1 MPRSKADDHRRME
14 RGTCGGIWSN
24 RGDPHQTPPQVQAP
38 ADRQQAFDRKLR
50 WQSRPP
56 GRVQLHRRQRTVGS
70 TVTGRMPTAQ
80 SSKREQQEVRGTCD
94 RRRWPGRWE
103 TPCGCSDQARKGCS
117 TDWCTG
123 RRHQPSGVTP
133 RLWLAPYMHQLPE
146 PRRRIRAPTR
156 EHKRGL
162 SPLPFPPTSPP
173 PSSRSCS
180 HPPTPH
186 SFRCPWAGKGLADG
200 PPHESARAHLC
211 GGRLQRAA
219 AVAVSRRAPTS
230 SSGAAGE
237 GTCSVALSAWSARAR
252 LLTVEPP
259 LAGPTRHP
267 PTAPHSVSACPH
279 QGALSGVASP
289 PPPTAAVERPGRPA
303 TAEEMAFGGV
313 GTTGEGGVDGHG
325 WIAR

>member
-1 MPRSKADDHRRME
+1 MLLRRPTPTLAARRREQMPRSKADDHRRME

-156 EHKRGL
+156 EHKRGQI
-162 SPLPFPPTSPP
+162 
-173 PSSRSCS
+173 
-180 HPPTPH
+180 
-186 SFRCPWAGKGLADG
+186 G
-200 PPHESARAHLC
+200 RAH
-211 GGRLQRAA
+211 
-219 AVAVSRRAPTS
+219 V
-230 SSGAAGE
+230 
-237 GTCSVALSAWSARAR
+237 
-252 LLTVEPP
+252 
-259 LAGPTRHP
+259 
-267 PTAPHSVSACPH
+267 
-279 QGALSGVASP
+279 
-289 PPPTAAVERPGRPA
+289 
-303 TAEEMAFGGV
+303 
-313 GTTGEGGVDGHG
+313 
-325 WIAR
+325 